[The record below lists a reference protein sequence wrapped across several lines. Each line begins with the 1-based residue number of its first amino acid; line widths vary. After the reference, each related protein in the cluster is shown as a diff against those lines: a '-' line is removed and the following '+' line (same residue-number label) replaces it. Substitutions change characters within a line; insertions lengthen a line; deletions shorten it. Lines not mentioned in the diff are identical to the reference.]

1 MRQRVGSALV
11 QIMAC
16 RLFDAKPLLKPWMV
30 CCQLNSLEQV
40 SMKFESYFYHYT
52 PAPPKVEWGYTGF
65 TPMSVRPSVRP
76 SVLPSVCRQGFR
88 NFLKKIIGSIH
99 FIPGISPHGVSLL
112 NLIQFHVPSLFSAL
126 WWPNLWPKMGF
137 PELFENNYWPNS
149 FHTWHLPL
157 WGESLDPYTFSCS

>member
-16 RLFDAKPLLKPWMV
+16 RLFSAKPLLKPLMV

-76 SVLPSVCRQGFR
+76 SFRPSVDKVSGTFW
-88 NFLKKIIGSIH
+88 KKLLAQ
-99 FIPGISPHGVSLL
+99 FISYLAFPLMGWVL
-112 NLIQFHVPSLFSAL
+112 NLIHFHVPSPFSAL